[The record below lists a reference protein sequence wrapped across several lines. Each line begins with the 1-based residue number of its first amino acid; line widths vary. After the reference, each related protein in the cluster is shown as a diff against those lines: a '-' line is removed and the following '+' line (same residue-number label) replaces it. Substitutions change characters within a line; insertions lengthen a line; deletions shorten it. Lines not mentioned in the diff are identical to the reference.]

1 MNEAAKPS
9 HNVTSLT
16 LRVLDAAVPRYN
28 IDGVVSE
35 LRRSRDV
42 THNVRHGGRI
52 RPMPSR
58 TTLSDIVDDLSAVL
72 FPSHYGQSE
81 SGAAFFDDF
90 VRGTL
95 TTTLGVLEEQV
106 RRGLSFTHDDLL
118 LPDAIDRE
126 ALAITGAF
134 ASALPLIRARLVGDL
149 RAALDGDPAA
159 SSAPE
164 ILLGYPSMTALI
176 HYRLAH
182 TLHRLGARFPARL
195 ISEVARSKTA
205 IDIHPAAL
213 IGESLFVDHGTG
225 VVIGET
231 AVVGNR
237 VRLHQGVTLGAQH
250 GPAGVAQKGLP
261 RHPIVEDNVVIQAG
275 ATILGRITIGRGS
288 LIGGNACVTASV
300 PPGSRV
306 WPTFPYCGG
315 SEAQQS
321 AKLGAE
327 SLSSDA

>member
-1 MNEAAKPS
+1 MTQAAKPTPQ
-9 HNVTSLT
+9 VISLNP
-16 LRVLDAAVPRYN
+16 RVSDPMHPRYD
-28 IDGVVSE
+28 IDAVVSD
-35 LRRSRDV
+35 LRLSRDV

-58 TTLSDIVDDLSAVL
+58 ATLGDIVDDLSAVL

-106 RRGLSFTHDDLL
+106 RRGLSFTHDAALS
-118 LPDAIDRE
+118 PDDIDRE

-134 ASALPLIRARLVGDL
+134 ASALPGIRASLVGDL
-149 RAALDGDPAA
+149 RAALNGDPAA

-164 ILLGYPSMTALI
+164 ILLGYPSLTALI

-182 TLHRLGARFPARL
+182 ALYGLGARFPARL
-195 ISEVARSKTA
+195 ISEVARSKTG
-205 IDIHPAAL
+205 IDIHPAAT
-213 IGESLFVDHGTG
+213 IGDSLFIDHGTG

-231 AVVGNR
+231 AILGDR

-250 GPAGVAQKGLP
+250 SAPGVVQRGLP
-261 RHPIVEDNVVIQAG
+261 RHPIVEDDVVIQAG
-275 ATILGRITIGRGS
+275 ATVLGRITIGRGS
-288 LIGGNACVTASV
+288 IIGGNAFLTESV
-300 PPGSRV
+300 PSGSQV
-306 WPTFPYCGG
+306 G
-315 SEAQQS
+315 
-321 AKLGAE
+321 
-327 SLSSDA
+327 

>member
-1 MNEAAKPS
+1 MIEAAKPT
-9 HNVTSLT
+9 HTVTRLAP
-16 LRVLDAAVPRYN
+16 RVSDAGYPRYD
-28 IDGVVSE
+28 IDGVVSD
-35 LRRSRDV
+35 LRMSRDV

-58 TTLSDIVDDLSAVL
+58 TTLGDIVDDLSAVL

-106 RRGLSFTHDDLL
+106 RRGLSFTHDAFLS
-118 LPDAIDRE
+118 PDDVDRE
-126 ALAITGAF
+126 ARAITGAF
-134 ASALPLIRARLVGDL
+134 ASALPEIRALLVGDL

-182 TLHRLGARFPARL
+182 ALHGLGARFPARL
-195 ISEVARSKTA
+195 ISEVARSKTG
-205 IDIHPAAL
+205 IDIHPAAV
-213 IGESLFVDHGTG
+213 IGESFFIDHGTG

-231 AVVGNR
+231 AIVGNR

-250 GPAGVAQKGLP
+250 GPAGVPQKGLP
-261 RHPIVEDNVVIQAG
+261 RHPVVEDDVVIEAG
-275 ATILGRITIGRGS
+275 ATVLGRVTIGHGS
-288 LIGGNACVTASV
+288 RIGSNACLTESV
-300 PPGSRV
+300 PPGTRV
-306 WPTFPYCGG
+306 RPPLPRRDG
-315 SEAQQS
+315 SEGQWPA
-321 AKLGAE
+321 
-327 SLSSDA
+327 D

>member
-1 MNEAAKPS
+1 MIEAAKQT

-16 LRVLDAAVPRYN
+16 IRVRDAASLYN

-58 TTLSDIVDDLSAVL
+58 RTLSDIVDDLSAVL

-95 TTTLGVLEEQV
+95 ITTLGVLEEQV
-106 RRGLSFTHDDLL
+106 RRDLSFTHDDILS
-118 LPDAIDRE
+118 PDAIDLE
-126 ALAITGAF
+126 ALAITGAL
-134 ASALPLIRARLVGDL
+134 ASALPEIRTRLVGDL

-182 TLHRLGARFPARL
+182 ALHGLGARFLARL
-195 ISEVARSKTA
+195 ISEVARSKTG
-205 IDIHPAAL
+205 IDIHPAAI
-213 IGESLFVDHGTG
+213 IGESLFIDHGTG

-231 AVVGNR
+231 AIVGNR
-237 VRLHQGVTLGAQH
+237 VRLYQGVTLGAQH
-250 GPAGVAQKGLP
+250 GPAGTPQRGLP
-261 RHPIVEDNVVIQAG
+261 RHPIVEDDVVIQAG
-275 ATILGRITIGRGS
+275 ATLLGRITIGRGS
-288 LIGGNACVTASV
+288 EIGSNACLTASV
-300 PPGSRV
+300 PPCSRV
-306 WPTFPYCGG
+306 RPPIPCCDG
-315 SEAQQS
+315 SEAQRPS
-321 AKLGAE
+321 E
-327 SLSSDA
+327 

>member
-1 MNEAAKPS
+1 MIEAAKPT

-16 LRVLDAAVPRYN
+16 LRVPDSALPRFDV
-28 IDGVVSE
+28 DGVVSE
-35 LRRSRDV
+35 LRSSRDV

-106 RRGLSFTHDDLL
+106 RRGLSFTHDDFLS
-118 LPDAIDRE
+118 PDAIDRE

-134 ASALPLIRARLVGDL
+134 ASALPEIRARLVGDL
-149 RAALDGDPAA
+149 RAALTGDPAA

-182 TLHRLGARFPARL
+182 ALHGLGARFPARL
-195 ISEVARSKTA
+195 ISEVARSKTG
-205 IDIHPAAL
+205 IDIHPAAI
-213 IGESLFVDHGTG
+213 IGESLFIDHGTG

-250 GPAGVAQKGLP
+250 GQAGVAQKSLP
-261 RHPIVEDNVVIQAG
+261 RHPIVEDDVVIQAG
-275 ATILGRITIGRGS
+275 ATVLGRITIGRGS
-288 LIGGNACVTASV
+288 LICGNACLIASV
-300 PPGSRV
+300 PPFSCVGPSI
-306 WPTFPYCGG
+306 PCCDE
-315 SEAQQS
+315 SEARQAS
-321 AKLGAE
+321 K
-327 SLSSDA
+327 

>member
-1 MNEAAKPS
+1 MIQAAKPTRQ
-9 HNVTSLT
+9 VISLGP
-16 LRVLDAAVPRYN
+16 RPSGAAHPRYD
-28 IDGVVSE
+28 IDDVVSR
-35 LRRSRDV
+35 LRLSRDV

-58 TTLSDIVDDLSAVL
+58 ATLGDIVDDLSAVL

-106 RRGLSFTHDDLL
+106 RRGLSFTHDESLS
-118 LPDAIDRE
+118 PDDIDRE
-126 ALAITGAF
+126 ARAITGAF
-134 ASALPLIRARLVGDL
+134 ASGLPEIRALLVGDL
-149 RAALDGDPAA
+149 RAALNGDPAA

-182 TLHRLGARFPARL
+182 ALHGLGARFPARL
-195 ISEVARSKTA
+195 ISEVARSKTG
-205 IDIHPAAL
+205 IDIHPAAV
-213 IGESLFVDHGTG
+213 IGESLFIDHGTG

-231 AVVGNR
+231 SIVGDR

-250 GPAGVAQKGLP
+250 NPSSASRGGVS
-261 RHPIVEDNVVIQAG
+261 R
-275 ATILGRITIGRGS
+275 ATR
-288 LIGGNACVTASV
+288 
-300 PPGSRV
+300 
-306 WPTFPYCGG
+306 
-315 SEAQQS
+315 
-321 AKLGAE
+321 
-327 SLSSDA
+327 SSKTTW

>member
-1 MNEAAKPS
+1 MIEATKPIHRVIS
-9 HNVTSLT
+9 LSPRVTD
-16 LRVLDAAVPRYN
+16 VGHPRYA
-28 IDGVVSE
+28 IDDVVSD
-35 LRRSRDV
+35 LRLSRDV

-58 TTLSDIVDDLSAVL
+58 ATLGDIVDDLSAVL

-106 RRGLSFTHDDLL
+106 RRGLSFTHDDFLS
-118 LPDAIDRE
+118 PDDIDRE

-134 ASALPLIRARLVGDL
+134 ASALPGIRALLVGDL
-149 RAALDGDPAA
+149 RAALNGDPAA

-182 TLHRLGARFPARL
+182 ALHGLGARFPARL
-195 ISEVARSKTA
+195 ISEVARSKTG
-205 IDIHPAAL
+205 IDIHPAAA
-213 IGESLFVDHGTG
+213 IGESLFIDHGTG

-231 AVVGNR
+231 AIVGNR

-250 GPAGVAQKGLP
+250 GPAGLAQKGLP
-261 RHPIVEDNVVIQAG
+261 RHPIVEDDVVIQAG
-275 ATILGRITIGRGS
+275 VTVLGRVTVGRGS
-288 LIGGNACVTASV
+288 VIGGNACLTSSV
-300 PPGSRV
+300 PPGSRIGL
-306 WPTFPYCGG
+306 PFPRRDG
-315 SEAQQS
+315 SDGDAGHDD
-321 AKLGAE
+321 GAE
-327 SLSSDA
+327 RDS